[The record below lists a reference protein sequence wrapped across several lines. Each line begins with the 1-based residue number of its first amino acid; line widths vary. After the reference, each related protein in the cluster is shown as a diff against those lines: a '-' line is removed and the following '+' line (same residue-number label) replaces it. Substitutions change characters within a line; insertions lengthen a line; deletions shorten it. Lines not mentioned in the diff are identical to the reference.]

1 MQESLDMKDHVDTPD
16 EGIKLS
22 DIWKLYGTFGPR
34 LKPYW
39 KWFVLAYAG
48 LLGTVFVNLIKPWPL
63 KLIFDYILLDKPVPE
78 GATYVT
84 SVFGGDKSTLLIV
97 FCVCIVL
104 VVLLDSLFS
113 YSHKYLVAA
122 AGERVINDIRR
133 WVFDHLQILPQ
144 SFHGASRSGDLTL
157 RLTSDI
163 NAIKKL
169 LIGSV
174 QSFATYALTF
184 VSLTATMLWMDWRLT
199 LVALAVVPPLYIMSF
214 RFSRKVEVLEKTKR
228 AKESEVASIVQET
241 MTSMPVVQ
249 AFTQEDQERQRF
261 AKAAD
266 ESLMADL
273 KKMRLSRTLR
283 RAVQVVIASG
293 TAVVVWYG
301 ARRALAGE
309 VTPGDLIVFAAY
321 LKDLYGPIGGFSEL
335 VTDFISAAVG
345 SERIAAVMRA
355 DSTVKDS
362 PQAVTA
368 PIFAGAVTFE
378 DVTFGYRPGSPVLQ
392 NLSFTVEPGQTVALV
407 GSSGTGK
414 STIVNLLLR
423 FFDPWEG
430 RVLIDGQDLRRF
442 KLDSLRRQMSVVL
455 QESILFR
462 RTIGENIAYGKP
474 HAPFEEIVAAAKA
487 AQTHSFIM
495 KLPHGYDTLVSE
507 RGVNLSGGQR
517 QRIALARA
525 ILRNAPILILDE
537 PVTGLDAITESQ
549 LNATLVRLIEGRTT
563 FVIAHR
569 LSTIQKADL
578 ILVIEEGRIVERGTH
593 AELLANSHLYSHLYS
608 LQSEQPVLAN
618 GREGDAP

>member
-1 MQESLDMKDHVDTPD
+1 MHDRFDSPDT
-16 EGIKLS
+16 GIKLRT
-22 DIWKLYGTFGPR
+22 IWILYGTFGPH

-48 LLGTVFVNLIKPWPL
+48 LIGTVLMNLVKPWPL
-63 KLIFDYILLDKPVPE
+63 KLIFDYILLDKSMPD
-78 GATYVT
+78 GATYFT
-84 SVFGGDKSTLLIV
+84 SILGNDKPTLLII
-97 FCVCIVL
+97 CCMSIVL
-104 VVLLDSLFS
+104 VVFLDSVFS
-113 YSHKYLVAA
+113 YSHKYLMAA

-144 SFHGASRSGDLTL
+144 SFHGTSRSGDLTL

-174 QSFATYALTF
+174 QTFATYLLTF
-184 VSLTATMLWMDWRLT
+184 ASLIITMLWMDWRLT

-228 AKESEVASIVQET
+228 AKESEVAAIVQET

-249 AFTQEDQERQRF
+249 AFTQEAQERQRF
-261 AKAAD
+261 AKATD
-266 ESLMADL
+266 ESLLADL
-273 KKMRLSRTLR
+273 KKMRLSRTVR
-283 RAVQVVIASG
+283 RAVQLVMASG
-293 TAVVVWYG
+293 TALVVWYG

-335 VTDFISAAVG
+335 VMDFLSTVVC
-345 SERIAAVMRA
+345 SERIAAIVGT
-355 DSTVKDS
+355 DITVKDS
-362 PQAVTA
+362 PHAITA
-368 PIFAGAVTFE
+368 PPFEGAVRFE
-378 DVTFGYRPGSPVLQ
+378 DVTFGYAPGEPVLQ
-392 NLSFTVEPGQTVALV
+392 QLSFTVTPGQIVALV
-407 GSSGTGK
+407 GFSGTGK
-414 STIVNLLLR
+414 TTVVNLLLR
-423 FFDPWEG
+423 FFDPWQG
-430 RVLIDGQDLRRF
+430 RILIDGQDIRRF
-442 KLDSLRRQMSVVL
+442 KLESLRRQMSAVL

-474 HAPFEEIVAAAKA
+474 HARFEEIVAAAKA
-487 AQTHSFIM
+487 AQAHGFIM

-507 RGVNLSGGQR
+507 RGINLSGGQR

-549 LNATLVRLIEGRTT
+549 LHATLVRLMQGRTT

-569 LSTIQKADL
+569 LSTIRQADL
-578 ILVIEEGRIVERGTH
+578 ILVIEEGKVIERGTH
-593 AELLANSHLYSHLYS
+593 AELLAKSNLYHQLYS
-608 LQSEQPVLAN
+608 LQSEQAASADR
-618 GREGDAP
+618 REGDTS